1 MALTHVPS
9 HILLVAVTLG
19 ESQGEHGF
27 MTMLKRTQS
36 LREAL
41 EVTRHSVQGMPRHS
55 NPTKSLH

>member
-27 MTMLKRTQS
+27 MAMLKRTQS

-41 EVTRHSVQGMPRHS
+41 EVTHHSVQGMPRHS